1 MISAK
6 IGSFLA
12 DISITLSSTNSAAPI
27 FSHPII
33 FFRKMEMIHSFL
45 PIFL

>member
-33 FFRKMEMIHSFL
+33 FSEKWK
-45 PIFL
+45 